1 MNTSGRSHSKGPI
14 IRSVSLE
21 DLKRNSSFNN
31 TLKYKDDIPTHK
43 EPQTSTLSNE
53 ELLKDLD
60 NMLRNKLN
68 MGRNAFHADKRNKSD
83 SNISALNFKARS
95 GLDGDV
101 RTIDTE
107 QDNDDDDDDVDDVDN
122 DDDDDNDANDFKL
135 NADGANKDEG
145 EEKVNNTDNAV
156 EFQDDAEEAEEENED
171 ESFANVDELDG
182 FDLNKAA
189 DNKHVPVNEKGE
201 IDYNMP
207 VDKEFQKSLD
217 QCAASLEGR
226 ASAPYALQRAV
237 DWELKMF
244 YTLEDELSEWFCSSD
259 YIHFG
264 QAQTQ
269 FKQKINNPQLFFDD
283 ESYAESV
290 VERLIDDIP
299 NFLTPNLLALT
310 YISMGCF
317 AYISNKNQHAEMIRR
332 NNFMLVPYIQEIV
345 HAFKKI
351 AISCRDDT
359 RNLKKQTILLFYSST
374 TLYFISAIC
383 INGRDENPEA
393 VEQVIDAFDNTDLIE
408 FLTKYI
414 ESWRW
419 NSRLAMRI
427 RNMILLLF
435 KLIVLQFGDD
445 SVYKETKSAIYEL
458 HGLKYPLNHPEKLSV
473 SPLHYQAFREDI
485 TSRFPD
491 YDMPSSQLPK
501 DVDKSESL
509 SQFLEIP
516 RPKSKNPLNMTLN
529 VPEKHIAT
537 PAPSPPTSPQLM
549 HLGEGSR
556 PRKSFQ
562 TNMAYPCLYP
572 SDNEELE
579 DDILEDRMDLHSN
592 KTSNDIVIP
601 FSTEEAAKI
610 LSDNLEIKLSTKQ
623 LWDERD
629 LFMITERGW
638 KQQSEEE
645 PYNYSTF
652 NNDDN
657 LSKKEKD
664 AIRIMQRIDK
674 YYKGCL
680 SSFNS
685 LVFVLLQ
692 TMESSLTNNF
702 HRKTE
707 VSDKNLLSMLAPQ
720 LEIVRAKELSLKSAA
735 GILHALLKW
744 FKLSHILKFEH
755 LSVVIHDS
763 RYINTC
769 ASILSKYSEI
779 YSERVFNKYVQ
790 TPNSFWRECSLHNES
805 YRESYATDD
814 SEEIDT
820 EVLPTFAYLLRI
832 LRKITGNKTQR
843 LKELPLS
850 IGILFKRYYR
860 LFNLDMYH
868 PILKITRELTPFKNK
883 RWKSEHMELI
893 SGVYLYEKLEL
904 TDNWVTGKD
913 ISGELSDAC
922 GQEIALRAL
931 LQFYNFQHYEIS
943 MEDLGYGHRNNS
955 SQDLLNKESEYL
967 NI

>member
-1 MNTSGRSHSKGPI
+1 MAS
-14 IRSVSLE
+14 
-21 DLKRNSSFNN
+21 
-31 TLKYKDDIPTHK
+31 HK
-43 EPQTSTLSNE
+43 EPLVGTLSNE

-60 NMLRNKLN
+60 NMLRSKLN
-68 MGRNAFHADKRNKSD
+68 MGKSSFHADKRNKSD
-83 SNISALNFKARS
+83 GNISALNFKARS
-95 GLDGDV
+95 GLEGDI
-101 RTIDTE
+101 RTIDV
-107 QDNDDDDDDVDDVDN
+107 QQDDNDDNDN
-122 DDDDDNDANDFKL
+122 GTDNFKL
-135 NADGANKDEG
+135 NDNGANMDGNSKKDS
-145 EEKVNNTDNAV
+145 NTDNAI

-182 FDLNKAA
+182 FDLNNSS
-189 DNKHVPVNEKGE
+189 DGKHAPVNEKGE
-201 IDYNMP
+201 VDYNMP
-207 VDKEFQKSLD
+207 VDEEFQKSLD
-217 QCAASLEGR
+217 QCAASLEER
-226 ASAPYALQRAV
+226 TNAPYALQRAI
-237 DWELKMF
+237 DWELRMF
-244 YTLEDELSEWFCSSD
+244 YSLEEELSEWFCSSD
-259 YIHFG
+259 YIHFA
-264 QAQTQ
+264 QTQTQ
-269 FKQKINNPQLFFDD
+269 FKQKVKDPQLFLDD
-283 ESYAESV
+283 ESHAASV
-290 VERLIDDIP
+290 IEHLIEDIP
-299 NFLTPNLLALT
+299 NSLESSLLALT
-310 YISMGCF
+310 YISVGCF
-317 AYISNKNQHAEMIRR
+317 AYIGNKSEHSKIIRR
-332 NNFMLVPYIQEIV
+332 NNYIMAPYVQEIV
-345 HAFKKI
+345 HVFKKI
-351 AISCRDDT
+351 ALSCRDDNK
-359 RNLKKQTILLFYSST
+359 NLKKQTILLFHSST
-374 TLYFISAIC
+374 ILYFISSIC
-383 INGRDENPEA
+383 IEGREKNSESIDI
-393 VEQVIDAFDNTDLIE
+393 VIDVFDKTDLLE

-435 KLIVLQFGDD
+435 KLIVLQFGDN
-445 SVYKETKSAIYEL
+445 SVYKKTKSSIYKL
-458 HGLKYPLNHPEKLSV
+458 HGLTYPSNHPEKLSI

-491 YDMPSSQLPK
+491 YNMPASGLPK

-537 PAPSPPTSPQLM
+537 PAPSPPSSPRLV
-549 HLGEGSR
+549 HISEGPR

-572 SDNEELE
+572 SDSEGPG
-579 DDILEDRMDLHSN
+579 DDALQDRIDSYLDKN
-592 KTSNDIVIP
+592 FDNDIVIP
-601 FSTEEAAKI
+601 FSTEEAARI
-610 LSDNLEIKLSTKQ
+610 LSESLEIKLSTKQ
-623 LWDERD
+623 LWYERD
-629 LFMITERGW
+629 LFMVTERGW
-638 KQQSEEE
+638 KQQLEGQ
-645 PYNYSTF
+645 PYDYSTF
-652 NNDDN
+652 NHDSG
-657 LSKKEKD
+657 LSKKDRD
-664 AIRIMQRIDK
+664 AICIMQRIDK
-674 YYKGCL
+674 YYKNCL

-702 HRKTE
+702 HRKNE
-707 VSDKNLLSMLAPQ
+707 VTDKNLLNMLVPQ

-755 LSVVIHDS
+755 LAVVIHDS

-779 YSERVFNKYVQ
+779 YSERVFDKYVQ
-790 TPNSFWRECSLHNES
+790 TPNSFWKECSLSNES
-805 YRESYATDD
+805 YHESFSID
-814 SEEIDT
+814 DT
-820 EVLPTFAYLLRI
+820 EDINTGLLPSFAYLLRI

-931 LQFYNFQHYEIS
+931 LQFYNFQHYETS
-943 MEDLGYGHRNNS
+943 MEDLGYGHRNSS

>member
-1 MNTSGRSHSKGPI
+1 MNASGRSHSKGPI

-21 DLKRNSSFNN
+21 DLKRNSSFKGN
-31 TLKYKDDIPTHK
+31 LKYKDEVPSHK
-43 EPQTSTLSNE
+43 EPQVGTLSNE

-60 NMLRNKLN
+60 NMLRGKLN
-68 MGRNAFHADKRNKSD
+68 MGRNSFHADKRNKSD
-83 SNISALNFKARS
+83 GNISALTFKARS
-95 GLDGDV
+95 GLEGDI
-101 RTIDTE
+101 RTIDIQ
-107 QDNDDDDDDVDDVDN
+107 QDRSDENDNFKFSDDGV
-122 DDDDDNDANDFKL
+122 
-135 NADGANKDEG
+135 NKDRNN
-145 EEKVNNTDNAV
+145 EKDNNTDNAV

-182 FDLNKAA
+182 FDLNKVS
-189 DNKHVPVNEKGE
+189 DGKHVPINEKGE
-201 IDYNMP
+201 VDYNMP

-217 QCAASLEGR
+217 QCAASLEER
-226 ASAPYALQRAV
+226 SSAPYALQRAV

-244 YTLEDELSEWFCSSD
+244 YSLEDELSEWFCSSD
-259 YIHFG
+259 YMHFG
-264 QAQTQ
+264 QTQTL
-269 FKQKINNPQLFFDD
+269 FKQKITQPQLFFDD
-283 ESYAESV
+283 ENYAASV
-290 VERLIDDIP
+290 VECLIEDIP
-299 NFLTPNLLALT
+299 NSLASNLLALS

-317 AYISNKNQHAEMIRR
+317 AFTNSKSEHTKIIRR
-332 NNFMLVPYIQEIV
+332 NNLMLVPHIQEIV

-351 AISCRDDT
+351 AVSCRDDN
-359 RNLKKQTILLFYSST
+359 RNLKKQTILLFHSST
-374 TLYFISAIC
+374 ILYFICSIC
-383 INGRDENPEA
+383 IEGRGDNPEA
-393 VEQVIDAFDNTDLIE
+393 VNVVIDAFEKTDLLE

-414 ESWRW
+414 ENWRW

-427 RNMILLLF
+427 RNMISLLF
-435 KLIVLQFGDD
+435 KLIVLQFGDS
-445 SVYKETKSAIYEL
+445 SVYKQTKSSIYNL
-458 HGLKYPLNHPEKLSV
+458 HGLTYPSKHPEKLSI

-491 YDMPSSQLPK
+491 YNMPSSGLPK

-516 RPKSKNPLNMTLN
+516 RPKSKNPLNMALN

-537 PAPSPPTSPQLM
+537 PAPSPPSSPQLM
-549 HLGEGSR
+549 HLGEGPR

-572 SDNEELE
+572 SDNEGSE
-579 DDILEDRMDLHSN
+579 DDTLEDRIDFN
-592 KTSNDIVIP
+592 IERKPDNDIVIP
-601 FSTEEAAKI
+601 FSTEEAARI
-610 LSDNLEIKLSTKQ
+610 LSESLEIKLSTKQ
-623 LWDERD
+623 LWYERD

-638 KQQSEEE
+638 KQQLENE
-645 PYNYSTF
+645 PYDYAALNHDANS
-652 NNDDN
+652 
-657 LSKKEKD
+657 SKEEKS
-664 AIRIMQRIDK
+664 AICIMQRIDK
-674 YYKGCL
+674 YYKSCL

-702 HRKTE
+702 HRKSE
-707 VSDKNLLSMLAPQ
+707 VSDKNLLNMLTPQ

-755 LSVVIHDS
+755 LAVVIHDS

-769 ASILSKYSEI
+769 ASILSKYSEV
-779 YSERVFNKYVQ
+779 YPERVFNKYVQ
-790 TPNSFWRECSLHNES
+790 TPNSFWKECSLSNES
-805 YRESYATDD
+805 YRESYSVDD
-814 SEEIDT
+814 SGEVDT
-820 EVLPTFAYLLRI
+820 EIMPSFAYLLRI
-832 LRKITGNKTQR
+832 LRKVTGNKTQR

-943 MEDLGYGHRNNS
+943 MEDLGYGHRNSS

>member
-1 MNTSGRSHSKGPI
+1 MKTSGRSHSKGPI
-14 IRSVSLE
+14 LRSVSLE
-21 DLKRNSSFNN
+21 DLKRNSSFKN
-31 TLKYKDDIPTHK
+31 TLKYTDEVSPLK
-43 EPQTSTLSNE
+43 EPKVGTLSNE

-68 MGRNAFHADKRNKSD
+68 IGRSTFHADKRNKSD
-83 SNISALNFKARS
+83 GNISALNFKAKS
-95 GLDGDV
+95 GLEGDIQ
-101 RTIDTE
+101 TIDIQ
-107 QDNDDDDDDVDDVDN
+107 QDDEDVDDSRDDADN
-122 DDDDDNDANDFKL
+122 FKL
-135 NADGANKDEG
+135 NDNSANNGEDG
-145 EEKVNNTDNAV
+145 EKGGNTDNAI

-182 FDLNKAA
+182 FDLNKVA
-189 DNKHVPVNEKGE
+189 DGKHAPVNEKGE
-201 IDYNMP
+201 VDYNMP

-226 ASAPYALQRAV
+226 ANAPYALQRAV
-237 DWELKMF
+237 DWELRMF
-244 YTLEDELSEWFCSSD
+244 YSLEQELSDWFCSSD

-269 FKQKINNPQLFFDD
+269 FKQKVKDPQLFFDN
-283 ESYAESV
+283 ETYAASA
-290 VERLIDDIP
+290 VERLVEDIS
-299 NFLTPNLLALT
+299 NSLTSNLLALT

-317 AYISNKNQHAEMIRR
+317 AYISNKNEHEKVIRR
-332 NNFMLVPYIQEIV
+332 NNLMFVPHVEKIV
-345 HAFKKI
+345 HVFKKI
-351 AISCRDDT
+351 AISCRDDNK
-359 RNLKKQTILLFYSST
+359 NLKKQTILLFHSST
-374 TLYFISAIC
+374 ILYFITGIC
-383 INGRDENPEA
+383 ISSKDENSEA
-393 VEQVIDAFDNTDLIE
+393 VDLVVDAFDKANLLV
-408 FLTKYI
+408 FLTRYI

-419 NSRLAMRI
+419 NSRLSMRI

-445 SVYKETKSAIYEL
+445 SVYKETKSSIYKI
-458 HGLKYPLNHPEKLSV
+458 HGLVYPSKYPKKLSI

-491 YDMPSSQLPK
+491 YNMPTSDLPK

-537 PAPSPPTSPQLM
+537 PAPSPPSSPQLM
-549 HLGEGSR
+549 HLGEGPR

-572 SDNEELE
+572 SDDEEPE
-579 DDILEDRMDLHSN
+579 DDTLEDRMDLN
-592 KTSNDIVIP
+592 FGKKLDNDIVIP

-610 LSDNLEIKLSTKQ
+610 LSENLKVKLGAKQ
-623 LWDERD
+623 LWYERD

-638 KQQSEEE
+638 KQQSEKD
-645 PYNYSTF
+645 PYDYSTF
-652 NNDDN
+652 NHDDE
-657 LSKKEKD
+657 LSKKERD
-664 AIRIMQRIDK
+664 AVLIMQRIDK
-674 YYKGCL
+674 YYKSCL

-707 VSDKNLLSMLAPQ
+707 VSDKNLLNMLAPQ
-720 LEIVRAKELSLKSAA
+720 LEVVRAKELSLKSAA

-755 LSVVIHDS
+755 LAVVIHDS

-779 YSERVFNKYVQ
+779 YSERIFSKYVR
-790 TPNSFWRECSLHNES
+790 TSSSFWRECSLSNKN
-805 YRESYATDD
+805 YRESYSIDD
-814 SEEIDT
+814 SKEVDT
-820 EVLPTFAYLLRI
+820 EVLPSFAYLLRI

-931 LQFYNFQHYEIS
+931 LQFYNFQHYETS
-943 MEDLGYGHRNNS
+943 MEDLGYGHRNSS